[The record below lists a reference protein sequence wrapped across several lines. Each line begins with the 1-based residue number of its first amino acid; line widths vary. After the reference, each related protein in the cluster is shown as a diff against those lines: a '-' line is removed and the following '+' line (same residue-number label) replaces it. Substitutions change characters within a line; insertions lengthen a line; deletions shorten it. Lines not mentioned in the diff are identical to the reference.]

1 MERKRGREKT
11 WQMSTEISET
21 LKRYISN
28 KTLETNY
35 FKFQSNEKKFPLA
48 KYFPLANYFK
58 FKFKEKIYFPFNKPS
73 QKYESKVKSK
83 STTVEANSRKTYAI
97 FLRVRLHCGPEVAN

>member
-58 FKFKEKIYFPFNKPS
+58 FKFNEKIYFPFNTPS
-73 QKYESKVKSK
+73 QNME
-83 STTVEANSRKTYAI
+83 ER
-97 FLRVRLHCGPEVAN
+97 